1 MYDYLLTVFTPTYNR
16 AYIIKNVYDSLVLQ
30 TEKNFEWLVVD
41 DGSSDNTEELI
52 KSLIKEK
59 KIHIRYVKKENGGQ
73 HTALNL
79 AIEEAMG
86 KMLMIVDSD
95 DYLKP
100 NAVERVLYWEN
111 TINDK
116 GKYAGVSGLRIHQD
130 GTVIGQK
137 WNSPNPYID
146 ATNFEREKYGLL
158 GDKSEAYYTDILK
171 KYYPIPVFKGEND
184 VEKAVMWN
192 RIAHGGYKV
201 RWFNEGIYVCEY
213 LDDGMSHNIVDVH
226 LKNFKGFTCWK
237 KELIDM
243 QSNYINVVRETS
255 SFVGMAAKKGLSTK
269 EMANTIGRK
278 PVTIHLAKLHQLLY
292 KAKRKL
298 LGR

>member
-1 MYDYLLTVFTPTYNR
+1 MYDYPLTVFTPTYNR

-30 TEKNFEWLVVD
+30 TEKNFEWLVID

-52 KSLIKEK
+52 KSLIEEK
-59 KIHIRYVKKENGGQ
+59 KIHIRYEKKENGGQ
-73 HTALNL
+73 HTALNR
-79 AIEEAMG
+79 AIEEARG

-269 EMANTIGRK
+269 EMANAIGRK
-278 PVTIHLAKLHQLLY
+278 PVTIHLAKFHQLLY
-292 KAKRKL
+292 KVKRKL

>member
-1 MYDYLLTVFTPTYNR
+1 MYDYPLTVFTPTYNR

-30 TEKNFEWLVVD
+30 TEKNFEWLVID

-52 KSLIKEK
+52 KSLIEEK
-59 KIHIRYVKKENGGQ
+59 KIHIRYEKKENGGQ
-73 HTALNL
+73 HTALNR
-79 AIEEAMG
+79 AIEEARG

-137 WNSPNPYID
+137 WNSPNTYID

-158 GDKSEAYYTDILK
+158 GDKSEAYYTDMLK
-171 KYYPIPVFKGEND
+171 IYYPIPVFKGEND

-255 SFVGMAAKKGLSTK
+255 SFVGTAAKKGLSTK
-269 EMANTIGRK
+269 KWPMQ
-278 PVTIHLAKLHQLLY
+278 LAGSLSQFIWQNSISCYIRLK
-292 KAKRKL
+292 
-298 LGR
+298 GNC

>member
-1 MYDYLLTVFTPTYNR
+1 MYDYPLTVFTPTYNR

-30 TEKNFEWLVVD
+30 TEKNFEWLVID

-52 KSLIKEK
+52 KSLIEEK
-59 KIHIRYVKKENGGQ
+59 KIHIRYEKKENGGQ
-73 HTALNL
+73 HTALNR
-79 AIEEAMG
+79 AIEEARG

-137 WNSPNPYID
+137 WNSPNTYID

-158 GDKSEAYYTDILK
+158 GDKSEAYYTDMLK

-192 RIAHGGYKV
+192 RIAYGGYKV

-255 SFVGMAAKKGLSTK
+255 SFVGTAAKKGLSTK
-269 EMANTIGRK
+269 EMANAIGRK
-278 PVTIHLAKLHQLLY
+278 PVTIHLAKFYQLLY